1 MEIITPNGIASTAA
15 LGTTQLITVER
26 GTLHSIMHNDLINV
40 FFNTHDFA
48 ECVIYTHVTG
58 EVKTYKAIYDE
69 PYVGVNPSSEI
80 EVMSSTPTLR
90 IRETQLAR
98 RAAKGDTVIVRGI
111 TFVVDSSHQDG
122 VGTVTLTLQ
131 RRDRQ

>member
-1 MEIITPNGIASTAA
+1 MQIITPNGIAPTTV
-15 LGTTQLITVER
+15 LGITQLITVER

-48 ECVIYTHVTG
+48 ECAIYTHITG
-58 EVKTYKAIYDE
+58 EVKTYKGIYDE

-80 EVMSSTPTLR
+80 EVMSAAPTLR

-98 RAAKGDTVIVRGI
+98 RTSKGDKVIVRGI
-111 TFVVDSSHQDG
+111 AFVVDSSHQDG